1 MTIQQQIVE
10 ISRVSTRL
18 AKNINTI
25 KEMAEEK
32 KIDLEVEGYH
42 SVSYWTSVIEGYIES
57 LERTIRVDG
66 IRSSS
71 K

>member
-1 MTIQQQIVE
+1 MTIQHQIVE

-25 KEMAEEK
+25 KEMAK
-32 KIDLEVEGYH
+32 KDNIDLEVEGYH
-42 SVSYWTSVIEGYIES
+42 STSYWISVIEGYMES
-57 LERTIRVDG
+57 LERSIRVDG
-66 IRSSS
+66 IVA

>member
-1 MTIQQQIVE
+1 MTIQHQIVE

-25 KEMAEEK
+25 KGMAEK
-32 KIDLEVEGYH
+32 DNIDLEVEGYH
-42 SVSYWTSVIEGYIES
+42 STSYWISVVEGYIES
-57 LERTIRVDG
+57 LERSIKVDG
-66 IRSSS
+66 IVA

>member
-1 MTIQQQIVE
+1 MTIQHQIVE

-25 KEMAEEK
+25 KEIAEK
-32 KIDLEVEGYH
+32 DNIDLEVEGYH
-42 SVSYWTSVIEGYIES
+42 STSYWISVIEGYLES
-57 LERTIRVDG
+57 LERSIRVDG
-66 IRSSS
+66 IIA